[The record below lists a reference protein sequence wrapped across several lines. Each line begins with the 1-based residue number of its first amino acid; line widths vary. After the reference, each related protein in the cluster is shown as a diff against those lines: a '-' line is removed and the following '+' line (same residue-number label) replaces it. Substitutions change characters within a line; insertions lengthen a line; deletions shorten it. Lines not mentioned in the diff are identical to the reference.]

1 MAALPPLNALRAF
14 EAAARHLSFKRA
26 AEELCVTQGAIS
38 RHIAHLE
45 IALSMRLFVRSHR
58 QVELTP
64 EGLVYS
70 RDVRNAFLALK
81 RATANLSALADD
93 NTLRIKIP
101 PTCAVRWF
109 VPRLAR
115 FHAAY
120 PDITVQITT
129 SHEPANFDRDRIDVA
144 IQYNGTDDSRLVCE
158 QLFSEVMIPVCSR
171 HLAEQ
176 NGGLREPRDLAGHV
190 LLKSIHRLDDWPR
203 WFEMAGIELDSAPEH
218 ELVLENASLTYEAA
232 EKGLGI
238 ALAQSVFVE
247 DELRSR
253 RLVVPMK
260 QSLVTDAGYYIVF
273 PEERA
278 RLTKLR
284 AFRCWLSGEV
294 GTAHQRSG
302 GH

>member
-1 MAALPPLNALRAF
+1 VTALPPLNALRAF
-14 EAAARHLSFKRA
+14 EAAARHLSFKHA

-38 RHIAHLE
+38 RHIVHLE
-45 IALSMRLFVRSHR
+45 NALSTRLFVRRHR

-64 EGLVYS
+64 EGLIYS
-70 RDVRNAFLALK
+70 RDVRNAFVALK
-81 RATANLSALADD
+81 RATANLGALADD

-120 PDITVQITT
+120 PDIAVQITT
-129 SHEPANFDRDRIDVA
+129 SHEPAHFDRDRIDVA

-158 QLFSEVMIPVCSR
+158 RLFGEVMIPVCSR

-176 NGGLREPRDLAGHV
+176 DGGIGEPRDVARHV

-203 WFEMAGIELDSAPEH
+203 WFEVAGIELDSAPER

-238 ALAQSVFVE
+238 ALAQSAFVE
-247 DELRSR
+247 DELRLG
-253 RLVVPMK
+253 RLVVPIEQK
-260 QSLVTDAGYYIVF
+260 LVTDAGYYIVF

-278 RLTKLR
+278 RLAKLR
-284 AFRCWLSGEV
+284 AFRAWLAREISPAPQDIIG
-294 GTAHQRSG
+294 Q
-302 GH
+302 